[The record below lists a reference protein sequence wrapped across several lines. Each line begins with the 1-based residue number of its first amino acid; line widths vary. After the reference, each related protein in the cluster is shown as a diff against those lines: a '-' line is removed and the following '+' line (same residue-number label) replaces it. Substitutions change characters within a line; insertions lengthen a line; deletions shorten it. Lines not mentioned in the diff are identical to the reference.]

1 MQQTNS
7 IGNITFVSLYSPE
20 QAKVVIASELFTVT
34 THRKF
39 KMPGIC
45 CADGCDNSRQRK
57 PRYTIDTIV
66 NNCGVLLELNSPEQA
81 IVLLI
86 TSELFSPLG
95 FGYNSLAHIDT
106 LACSGTFSFDK
117 TQQLFTIV
125 SINHH
130 QNNTVDNRCLNYCFR
145 RQKANPQPLIINGE
159 EVERTSCFK
168 FLGVMLSEDL
178 KWVMNT
184 TATVKKAQQRLYFLR
199 ILKRNNLSS
208 ELLKSF
214 YHCCIESV
222 LTYCITAWYVNC
234 TDKDRKSLSQVIR
247 SAE

>member
-66 NNCGVLLELNSPEQA
+66 NNCCVLLELNSPEQA
-81 IVLLI
+81 RVLI

-95 FGYNSLAHIDT
+95 FGYNSLAHIGT
-106 LACSGTFSFDK
+106 LACSGTVSFDK
-117 TQQLFTIV
+117 IQDTCPVISYILFLSPNAISWCRSPILQLHI
-125 SINHH
+125 
-130 QNNTVDNRCLNYCFR
+130 
-145 RQKANPQPLIINGE
+145 
-159 EVERTSCFK
+159 ERH
-168 FLGVMLSEDL
+168 
-178 KWVMNT
+178 
-184 TATVKKAQQRLYFLR
+184 LYSW
-199 ILKRNNLSS
+199 NLSLWGWNMYKINVNVGKRKLGQMLCKNTE
-208 ELLKSF
+208 ELL
-214 YHCCIESV
+214 I
-222 LTYCITAWYVNC
+222 ANG
-234 TDKDRKSLSQVIR
+234 
-247 SAE
+247 